1 MSPGDVSHT
10 AKAVTPVVSPSL
22 LLASVLD
29 GFNYFS
35 TQLGSLSIA
44 FMERLWVYVQYVQ
57 VRFGHQNSFKTN
69 ANRMEF
75 RPLISPLTAS
85 DFRQSILRHQ
95 QQINQNVTKRA
106 ARSTSRPF
114 NNSHRKRSAYVN
126 FHSTVPLSSSGRME
140 NFCMRIAKQ
149 EILKRNEVRRWLEQ
163 QPMERTTRGRGRV
176 WDAIINL
183 SRL

>member
-1 MSPGDVSHT
+1 M
-10 AKAVTPVVSPSL
+10 PVMIIDESWDAPHRKSCNFCCFAHL
-22 LLASVLD
+22 LSASVLD

-85 DFRQSILRHQ
+85 AFRQSILRHQ
-95 QQINQNVTKRA
+95 QQINQNVTKR
-106 ARSTSRPF
+106 RPHGHLAIRTKGRLMLIF
-114 NNSHRKRSAYVN
+114 ISPSIQRKDN
-126 FHSTVPLSSSGRME
+126 FFGER
-140 NFCMRIAKQ
+140 N
-149 EILKRNEVRRWLEQ
+149 LKRNDFSLEV
-163 QPMERTTRGRGRV
+163 
-176 WDAIINL
+176 
-183 SRL
+183 

>member
-1 MSPGDVSHT
+1 MSPVDVSHT
-10 AKAVTPVVSPSL
+10 AKAVTSVVSPSL

-35 TQLGSLSIA
+35 TRLGSLSVKHLRAPVCVCKSAICA
-44 FMERLWVYVQYVQ
+44 
-57 VRFGHQNSFKTN
+57 VRFGHRNSLKTN
-69 ANRMEF
+69 ANSRAWSS
-75 RPLISPLTAS
+75 LLL
-85 DFRQSILRHQ
+85 RQSIFRHQ